1 MKSTSNSPHRTA
13 LAALSSIGMLL
24 MGSLSF
30 VGGNA
35 QASLTPGWTPL
46 LTIQNIVVETDGA
59 IVIVQGGIST
69 DYLRDDCNSSIYN
82 FIDLTTS
89 VGRSQLATALIAY
102 TSGRQVS
109 LALQACN
116 AGRPAITHI
125 RM

>member
-1 MKSTSNSPHRTA
+1 
-13 LAALSSIGMLL
+13 MLL
-24 MGSLSF
+24 MGSLSL

-46 LTIQNIVVETDGA
+46 LTIQNIIVEADGA
-59 IVIVQGGIST
+59 LVTIQGGVAA
-69 DYLRDDCNSSIYN
+69 DYLRDDCNTSPYN
-82 FIDLTTS
+82 FIDLSTP
-89 VGRSQLATALIAY
+89 VGRSQLATALLAY